1 MSCVIF
7 SVFIATGHEL
17 SLSTAFTVLT
27 ILNIIKDPL
36 RWVPN
41 LVGIMIEF

>member
-27 ILNIIKDPL
+27 ILNIIK
-36 RWVPN
+36 VSN
-41 LVGIMIEF
+41 GYINIKII